1 MTEIGE
7 VRPSDRGAVIYV
19 GVENSTAKV
28 RLATRRPSRTIY
40 VDPTDLAW
48 DCQRHVAF
56 LRDAET
62 HLKDGWDEAWMLRS
76 QYAGWMLQG
85 GRTQPAVLARCRRF
99 LERLAEIRLR
109 GLDGPWATVTADG
122 IRLDG
127 SHRAAIAVILELE
140 SVSVAEVPYMSDDE
154 RWRREA
160 VAYRA
165 KRIREQVAYKGMQ

>member
-1 MTEIGE
+1 M
-7 VRPSDRGAVIYV
+7 IYV

-28 RLATRRPSRTIY
+28 RIATRGPSRTIY

-85 GRTQPAVLARCRRF
+85 VERFPGGARTHSMVMRSKTGTVRRI
-99 LERLAEIRLR
+99 E
-109 GLDGPWATVTADG
+109 ATHNFTRKSG
-122 IRLDG
+122 
-127 SHRAAIAVILELE
+127 
-140 SVSVAEVPYMSDDE
+140 
-154 RWRREA
+154 
-160 VAYRA
+160 
-165 KRIREQVAYKGMQ
+165 YK